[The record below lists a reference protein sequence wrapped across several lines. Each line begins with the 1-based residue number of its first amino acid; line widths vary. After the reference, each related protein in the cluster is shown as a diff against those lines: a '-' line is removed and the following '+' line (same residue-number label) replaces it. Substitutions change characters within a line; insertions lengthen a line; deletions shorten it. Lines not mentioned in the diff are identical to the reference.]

1 MKDNI
6 VINYTSDILNGTLEL
21 LKASD
26 LSKRVKPDMQVV
38 LKPNMVLAKPPSDGA
53 TTHSEIVEAIIIY
66 LQEIG
71 VKNISIIESAWIGD
85 NTERVYK
92 VCGYDKLSEKYN
104 VPLFDLKKDKTQIVN
119 CGEFRFD
126 ICQKALNT
134 DFLINIPVL
143 KAHCQTTMTCCLK
156 NLKGCIPDGEKR
168 RFHTLGLHKPI
179 AYLNK
184 AIKTHFCVIDGI
196 CGDLTFEEGGNPV
209 TNNMLIAGADPLLL
223 DSYCAGLLGFKP
235 SEIEYLNIAEKIEV
249 GKIFDENTEII
260 ELNSDKKPVFN
271 GSTGI
276 AKNLSKYIDEDSAC
290 SACYSA
296 LIRGMYLSR
305 VQKNIGIGQGFKGKN
320 GKIGCGNCTNKFEKF
335 ISGCPPKA
343 VDVAEFLMANK

>member
-6 VINYTSDILNGTLEL
+6 IINYTSDILNGTLQL

-26 LSKRVKPDMQVV
+26 LSKRVSSDMRVA
-38 LKPNMVLAKPPSDGA
+38 LKPNMVLAKPPCEGA
-53 TTHSEIVEAIIIY
+53 TTHSEIVEAIIIF
-66 LQEIG
+66 LHQIG
-71 VKNISIIESAWIGD
+71 VKNIEIIESAWIGD

-92 VCGYDKLSEKYN
+92 VCGYDKLSEKYS
-104 VPLFDLKKDKTQIVN
+104 VPLYDLKKDKTQKVD
-119 CGEFRFD
+119 CGEFHFD
-126 ICQKALNT
+126 ICQRALNA

-168 RFHTLGLHKPI
+168 NFHMLGLHKPI

-184 AIKTHFCVIDGI
+184 AIKTQFCVIDGI

-223 DSYCAGLLGFKP
+223 DSYCAGLLGFRS
-235 SEIEYLNIAEKIEV
+235 SEIEYLNIAAKIGV
-249 GKIFDENTEII
+249 GKIFDENTEIT
-260 ELNSDKKPVFN
+260 ELNSDKKPIFC
-271 GSTGI
+271 GSAGI

-296 LIRGMYLSR
+296 LIRGMYISR
-305 VQKNIGIGQGFKGKN
+305 VQKSVSIGQGFKGKS
-320 GKIGCGNCTNKFEKF
+320 GKFGCGNCTAGFEKY
-335 ISGCPPKA
+335 IKGCPPKA
-343 VDVAEFLMANK
+343 VDVAEFLTAKF